1 MHADALHAY
10 PPEALPMKIE
20 NSAKPIGPVPGSAGS
35 RVSGTRPAVGG
46 VRAAETSAGQTAAV
60 VSTTLSAV
68 GGAEATFNS
77 QKVAEIRQAISE
89 GRFQID
95 PEKIAD
101 GLLNSVR
108 EMLAQRDGRTT

>member
-1 MHADALHAY
+1 
-10 PPEALPMKIE
+10 MKID
-20 NSAKPIGPVPGSAGS
+20 NSAKTIGPVPGPAGS
-35 RVSGTRPAVGG
+35 RVSGTRPTAGG
-46 VRAAETSAGQTAAV
+46 VKAADASTGQTAAV
-60 VSTTLSAV
+60 ISATLTSV
-68 GGAEATFNS
+68 GGTEGTFNA

-108 EMLAQRDGRTT
+108 EMLAQRDGRTS